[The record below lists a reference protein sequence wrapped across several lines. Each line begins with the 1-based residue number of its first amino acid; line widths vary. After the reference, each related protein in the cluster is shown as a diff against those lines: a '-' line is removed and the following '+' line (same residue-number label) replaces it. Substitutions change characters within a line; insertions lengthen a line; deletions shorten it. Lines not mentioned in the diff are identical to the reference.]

1 MSIREGLQFKSTI
14 RQTALLGTAV
24 YTVLL
29 VLAAV
34 FYLERM
40 AVLDM
45 AFQTF
50 QILRTGSLQIQSGRF
65 GAAGTQFFAW
75 AAQAIGLPLKA
86 VLYSYSLGHVL
97 FYFLIFLGITLGLRQ
112 WKWGLVL
119 VLLSTLMT
127 THTFY
132 WLSEMPQ
139 GLAFLL
145 LVLAWLDYQGEI
157 KAVRWWAFPVLI
169 AALVTAFYF
178 HPMVLYAMSFCALFV
193 LLEQQRSLGN
203 KALFL
208 LAALVF
214 FVTAFVKY
222 NMLKLDWYD
231 AMSLERAKAYS
242 ALWPHWFDIQSNRD
256 FLQWCLR
263 DYYLIPLLIAVN
275 TGFYLWKKHW
285 LKAALAV
292 LAPVGFVLLVNVP
305 FHQGDNQFY
314 LENLYLPLAIF
325 TAVPL
330 VFNVLPGTL
339 PEKRI
344 WVAVALLAVLGLFR
358 IGAAHRNW
366 SARVSWEQ
374 MILEKTANLP
384 NRKLILT
391 EEQAPMD
398 TLVLSWGSAYEFLLL
413 SALEHPDSAR
423 CLLIDEA
430 AWRFDSLRN
439 EPDLFLGEFRNYRFD
454 ALPKRYFN
462 LQDSSGYIPYSRN

>member
-1 MSIREGLQFKSTI
+1 MGIREDLQAISTT

-24 YTVLL
+24 YTILL

-40 AVLDM
+40 AMLDM

-75 AAQAIGLPLKA
+75 AAQALHLPLKA

-97 FYFLIFLGITLGLRQ
+97 YYFLIFLGITLGLRQ
-112 WKWGLVL
+112 WKWAL
-119 VLLSTLMT
+119 VLLLVSTLMT

-145 LVLAWLDYQGEI
+145 LVLAWLDFKGEI
-157 KAVRWWAFPVLI
+157 KAVRWWEYPALI
-169 AALVTAFYF
+169 AALITAFYF
-178 HPMVLYAMSFCALFV
+178 HPMVLYALLFCTFFV
-193 LLEQQRSLGN
+193 LLEPRRNPGN

-214 FVTAFVKY
+214 LATAFVKY
-222 NMLKLDWYD
+222 NLLKLDWYD

-242 ALWPHWFDIQSNRD
+242 ALWPHWLDIQSNRD

-263 DYYLIPLLIAVN
+263 DYYLIPLLVAVN
-275 TGFYLWKKHW
+275 TGFYFWKKQW
-285 LKAALAV
+285 LKAAVAV
-292 LAPVGFVLLVNVP
+292 LAPIGFVLLVNVP
-305 FHQGDNQFY
+305 FHLGDNQFY
-314 LENLYLPLAIF
+314 LENLYLPLAVF
-325 TAVPL
+325 AGFPL
-330 VFNVLPGTL
+330 VFNVLPGIL
-339 PEKRI
+339 PEKKI
-344 WVAVALLAVLGLFR
+344 GVVIASLAALGLLR
-358 IGAAHRNW
+358 IGMAHQNW
-366 SARVSWEQ
+366 TARLNWEQ
-374 MILEKTANLP
+374 ALLEKTANLP

-391 EEQAPMD
+391 EEHAPMD

-439 EPDLFLGEFRNYRFD
+439 EPDLFLGEFKNYPFE

-462 LQDSSGYIPYSRN
+462 LRDSSKYIPYSPQ